1 MATDAVPY
9 YWESLPGGS
18 DIKLVK
24 IVDAT
29 ESDFPAR
36 VWWVM
41 TVSQPGGK
49 PSPLPAPEELVGSG
63 FDVYSFPS
71 HPFKSPALVRRKTP
85 IADRA
90 DFMQQATKLVLVQA
104 QSDSWGYFEGHLKRL
119 SQVADL
125 LEASPM
131 LSECPPEL
139 SDPERYI
146 QAAREQSRN
155 AQRQEAL
162 ESTLKAMALYEM
174 LYPGHGR
181 PHDSVLE
188 ALYGL
193 GDSALESGHRACS
206 VLFFSR
212 AADLFLL
219 DVEAAPGSTE
229 AWQNLA
235 ETLIKAGRN
244 EEAVEAYEQ
253 LLELDP
259 DHWEYLVG
267 LARSYRA
274 SGQHEQGIDRLERA
288 VALAP
293 AEPQP
298 RRYLA
303 DAYFLDG
310 RMAEAAVAFEQ
321 ILETTPGDIEAR
333 FGLALAYDAQGKRSD
348 AIREL
353 QTLIEIDPDHWLVPE
368 AKERLEALEQ

>member
-1 MATDAVPY
+1 
-9 YWESLPGGS
+9 
-18 DIKLVK
+18 
-24 IVDAT
+24 
-29 ESDFPAR
+29 
-36 VWWVM
+36 
-41 TVSQPGGK
+41 
-49 PSPLPAPEELVGSG
+49 
-63 FDVYSFPS
+63 
-71 HPFKSPALVRRKTP
+71 
-85 IADRA
+85 
-90 DFMQQATKLVLVQA
+90 
-104 QSDSWGYFEGHLKRL
+104 
-119 SQVADL
+119 
-125 LEASPM
+125 M

-229 AWQNLA
+229 ARQNLA